1 MVMSKRSGFI
11 FHDDNTNYSDPRKDM
26 PEERKFPISD
36 DCEAIAYR
44 DPVYGLWKI
53 KYSIGPV
60 PAYLSGSWNNIKD
73 LERAITDYKLLRNSH
88 VTRRESKA
96 MQQRREH
103 KEFLRSK
110 KIQQVL

>member
-11 FHDDNTNYSDPRKDM
+11 FHDDDTNYSDPRKDL
-26 PEERKFPISD
+26 PQERRFHISD

-44 DPVYGLWKI
+44 DPVYGLWKL
-53 KYSIGPV
+53 KYSVGQV
-60 PAYLSGSWNNIKD
+60 PAYLSGSWNHINQVENAIK
-73 LERAITDYKLLRNSH
+73 DYKLLRNSH
-88 VTRRESKA
+88 VTRRESKV

-110 KIQQVL
+110 KIKEVL